1 MAPGPAE
8 EVGKVAT
15 GFVDAMKGQPLAL
28 ALAVMNLA
36 LLGIVFYIA
45 HAAHENHATDLQ
57 AQRELSQLLARCVV
71 PEPNK

>member
-8 EVGKVAT
+8 GTVKVAT
-15 GFVDAMKGQPLAL
+15 GFMDAMKTQPLAL
-28 ALAVMNLA
+28 ALAVMNLG

-57 AQRELSQLLARCVV
+57 ARGELSQLLARCVV
-71 PEPNK
+71 PDK